1 MWVLPV
7 LTFINYDCRY
17 TPEKVVPWDYW
28 RSTAL
33 YGGAQASLNYAHKA
47 AVEHREDAIEECPLG
62 LLFSDV
68 IYATMC
74 FRQNDSDCY
83 QRADEHV
90 REGLRKTSFRI
101 LMATEWPMY
110 DSRYFL
116 FVHSTFPKCNLS
128 SLPTSEQKRTSRHTD
143 STSYH
148 RSHMRI
154 CNYTFL

>member
-90 REGLRKTSFRI
+90 RFAHKSRMRGGHGDIISWDRQSSRDLTPERDAAASLRRLNDDGRMVIEKMTKKTQ
-101 LMATEWPMY
+101 LW
-110 DSRYFL
+110 
-116 FVHSTFPKCNLS
+116 
-128 SLPTSEQKRTSRHTD
+128 
-143 STSYH
+143 
-148 RSHMRI
+148 
-154 CNYTFL
+154 